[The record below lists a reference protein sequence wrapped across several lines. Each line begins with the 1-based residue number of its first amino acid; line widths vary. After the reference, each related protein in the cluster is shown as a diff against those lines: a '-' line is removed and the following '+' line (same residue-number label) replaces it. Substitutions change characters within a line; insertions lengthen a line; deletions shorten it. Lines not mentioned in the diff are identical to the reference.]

1 MMYKYLIATLLS
13 IALVAAHINPVLTI
27 AGKITF
33 FIFLLL
39 FSYNFIK
46 MLIPKDL
53 SEYAS

>member
-1 MMYKYLIATLLS
+1 MYKYLIATLLS